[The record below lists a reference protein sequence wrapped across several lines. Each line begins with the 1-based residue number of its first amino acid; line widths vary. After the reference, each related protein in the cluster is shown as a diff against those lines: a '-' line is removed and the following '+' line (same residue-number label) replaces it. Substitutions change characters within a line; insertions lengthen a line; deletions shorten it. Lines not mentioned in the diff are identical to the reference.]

1 MRLKGRPA
9 SPKDELAPGD
19 LLFAEGL
26 GTLRLLEVVGKTVRG
41 NYKIKVEVERE
52 EEESVPF
59 SASRFDG
66 RGHSGI
72 D

>member
-41 NYKIKVEVERE
+41 NYKIKVEVER
-52 EEESVPF
+52 
-59 SASRFDG
+59 
-66 RGHSGI
+66 
-72 D
+72 